1 MVREKIDN
9 VRVELR
15 EISDADNPPENCPQC
30 LSHKFTRF
38 SYYFRDIQ
46 DLGTPD
52 VKKMVR
58 YETVTWKCPDCD
70 GSFIVKHPEV
80 LDRKNYMP
88 GVVKYVRQR
97 VLKKGDSARRVLADL
112 NELHNVDVTITTI
125 NNWINLNKKKE
136 VPTDFKDYH
145 PISSYSGAV
154 SYDGTFRAVK
164 SKKNEIQD
172 QGNER
177 LWLQLTHLQ
186 DGRLVAYW
194 RMVKVKKNAKNSLK
208 N

>member
-1 MVREKIDN
+1 MVKEELDD
-9 VRVELR
+9 VRMELR
-15 EISDADNPPENCPQC
+15 EISDADNPPENCPHC
-30 LSHKFTRF
+30 SSPNFTRL

-58 YETVTWKCPDCD
+58 YETIIWKCQECG

-97 VLKKGDSARRVLADL
+97 VLKRGDSGRRVLADL
-112 NELHNVDVTITTI
+112 NDLHNVEVTITTI
-125 NNWINLNKKKE
+125 NSWINKNKKKE
-136 VPTDFKDYH
+136 VPTDFNDYP
-145 PISSYSGAV
+145 PITSYSGAV

-164 SKKNEIQD
+164 SRKNEIQGRED
-172 QGNER
+172 ER
-177 LWLQLTHLQ
+177 LWLLLTHLP

-194 RMVKVKKNAKNSLK
+194 RMVKVKKNVKNSLK
-208 N
+208 D

>member
-1 MVREKIDN
+1 MVKEELGD

-15 EISDADNPPENCPQC
+15 EISDADNPPKNCPHC
-30 LSHKFTRF
+30 SSPNFTRF

-58 YETVTWKCPDCD
+58 YETITWKCQECD

-125 NNWINLNKKKE
+125 NNWVNLNKKKE
-136 VPTDFKDYH
+136 VPTDFKDYP
-145 PISSYSGAV
+145 PISSYS
-154 SYDGTFRAVK
+154 
-164 SKKNEIQD
+164 
-172 QGNER
+172 
-177 LWLQLTHLQ
+177 
-186 DGRLVAYW
+186 
-194 RMVKVKKNAKNSLK
+194 
-208 N
+208 